1 MRNFIRSVFFLMLI
15 IIPADGFC
23 ENSIESSAQLWKV
36 GQRQWTIQE
45 ENRYSKWVADNI
57 TEDFFIRYRIPVDC
71 ADVVYGIRW
80 IYARKAH
87 LPAAATTVD
96 GELIGH
102 WSENWKHLPTH
113 RKWYKDKRFRT
124 ALLYILSRTSTKTL
138 PLDTYPIRITTDSVQ
153 PGTVFFI
160 ADSHAG
166 IVRSVVL
173 DGSTAH
179 PVQTLEATMP
189 PRIQKLNH
197 KNFISTNPEPSF
209 QSGLVKFRWLERKDE
224 RWQYLPVQD
233 HPYYSEE
240 QYSATFNAGYIDY
253 IEAVAKRID
262 PKIYDPRE
270 KINRLLDV
278 FIRQLQERIPV
289 VLKGSGQCHQKGCPE
304 GSPLWELYS
313 TPGRD
318 EYIYVIISHIREIIK
333 KNNLI
338 HENVLAKIAGVKL
351 QIAPHLV
358 VTAEQVFQNAVWMS
372 SDPEDT
378 IANRWGLDKCSI
390 IERRIKKAQ
399 DTIAFIR
406 QAYGTTNPRLAERLI
421 AVRQAIVNDMTEE
434 KKKSNCTDHEIQ

>member
-1 MRNFIRSVFFLMLI
+1 MLLLV
-15 IIPADGFC
+15 IIPANGFC
-23 ENSIESSAQLWKV
+23 DHSFESSAQLWKV
-36 GQRQWTIQE
+36 GKRQWTIQE
-45 ENRYSKWVADNI
+45 ESRYSKWVADNI
-57 TEDFFIRYRIPVDC
+57 TEDFFIRYHIPVDC

-96 GELIGH
+96 GQLIGH

-113 RKWYKDKRFRT
+113 RKWYKDRRFRA
-124 ALLYILSRTSTKTL
+124 ALLYMLSRTSTKTL
-138 PLDTYPIRITTDSVQ
+138 PMDTYPIHIATDSVNS
-153 PGTVFFI
+153 GTVFFI

-166 IVRSVVL
+166 IVQSVVL

-197 KNFISTNPEPSF
+197 KNFISTSPEHSF
-209 QSGLVKFRWLERKDE
+209 QSGLVKFRWLERKDG
-224 RWQYLPVQD
+224 RWQYLPVQG

-240 QYSATFNAGYIDY
+240 QYLPTFNAGYVDY
-253 IEAVAKRID
+253 IESVAKRID
-262 PKIYDPRE
+262 PKIYDSRD
-270 KINRLLDV
+270 KINRLLEV
-278 FIRQLQERIPV
+278 FIRQLKERIPV
-289 VLKGSGQCHQKGCPE
+289 VLKGNEQCYEKSCPE

-318 EYIYVIISHIREIIK
+318 EYIYVMISHITEIIK

-338 HENVLAKIAGVKL
+338 HENVLDRIAGVSL

-358 VTAEQVFQNAVWMS
+358 VTVEQVFQNAVWMS
-372 SDPEDT
+372 SDPEDA
-378 IANRWGLDKCSI
+378 IANRWGLDKCSM

-406 QAYGTTNPRLAERLI
+406 QAYGTTNPMLAERLI
-421 AVRQAIVNDMTEE
+421 TVRQAIVNDMTEE
-434 KKKSNCTDHEIQ
+434 KKKSDCTDHEIHY